1 MSTDTTTVV
10 MKYGDFQF
18 SAKSGYPVPMISIGQ
33 DYQRDAAGRCIGQTV
48 NITLEGQIYASG
60 ASGLSYLLSKES
72 GLRSVFSFD
81 GKKFSVSCGSSP
93 SYEYSG
99 IKINSYRANKTS
111 NNWMA
116 TVDYSIELQ
125 SEIATTGSGIF
136 YVSSTQDSWTL
147 EILDDTTY
155 SPGPFNMLLL
165 GNNRTMPFTQG
176 ANYPFYRI
184 TRTLGA
190 NGKYNFYGDNNS
202 KPTPPTGGTTAIA
215 RAKEWVNYQL
225 SSYPTFTGI
234 INNGALTLYNFARSI
249 NASETEGSY
258 TLTDSWIGIPV
269 GANAHPYIDSFTVES
284 VLDSNLMR
292 TVTINGTVQGLEP
305 FNSGNIYNKTVAPY
319 LNDETNNKNL
329 KDTIDNVIPTSFH
342 SPVNSFGTK
351 FYSAISGYSGIK
363 DQIYNRAQSVFFT
376 GSRYG
381 DFVWSTNFGPL
392 KPQENNLHPIPISI
406 TEGLDPIKGSVTYSW
421 SFNNRTQN
429 IITNSISESLTIDD
443 QGATPNIA
451 SIFVL
456 GRSLGPI
463 LQDLGTYTSSSRT
476 ASFEVVLP
484 RPSSLANI
492 RFPSDQYAQINNVIE
507 SCKPEQLVYNTN
519 VQGIKSYV
527 KGDITNWNPTEG
539 RLVRSK
545 TWEWVRCF

>member
-1 MSTDTTTVV
+1 

-18 SAKSGYPVPMISIGQ
+18 SAESGYPVPMISIGQ
-33 DYQRDAAGRCIGQTV
+33 DYQRDAAGRCIGQTA
-48 NITLEGQIYASG
+48 NITLEGQIFASG
-60 ASGLSYLLSKES
+60 ASGISYLLSKES

-81 GKKFSVSCGSSP
+81 GKTFSVRCGNNDD
-93 SYEYSG
+93 YRYSG
-99 IKINSYRANKTS
+99 IKINSYRANKSS
-111 NNWMA
+111 NNWM
-116 TVDYSIELQ
+116 TTIDYSIELQ
-125 SEIATTGSGIF
+125 SEIANTGSGIF

-155 SPGPFNMLLL
+155 SQGPFNMLLL
-165 GNNRTMPFTQG
+165 GNNRNMPFDQG
-176 ANYPFYRI
+176 THYPFYRI

-190 NGKYNFYGDNNS
+190 NGKYNFFGDSN

-225 SSYPTFTGI
+225 ASYPTFTGI
-234 INNGALTLYNFARSI
+234 INNSNLRLYNFARSI

-258 TLTDSWIGIPV
+258 TLTDSWIGIPA
-269 GANAHPYIDSFTVES
+269 GANANPYIDSFTVES
-284 VLDSNLMR
+284 VLDSSLIR

-305 FNSGNIYNKTVAPY
+305 FNSGNIYNETTTQY
-319 LNDETNNKNL
+319 LNDETNNKTL
-329 KDTIDNVIPTSFH
+329 KDTIDTIIPTSFH
-342 SPVNSFGTK
+342 APNSQFGTK
-351 FYSAISGYSGIK
+351 FYNAISGYSGIK

-376 GSRYG
+376 GSKYG

-392 KPQENNLHPIPISI
+392 KTQENSLHPIPISI

-463 LQDLGTYTSSSRT
+463 LQDLGTYTSSNRT
-476 ASFEVVLP
+476 VTFEVVLP
-484 RPSSLANI
+484 RPSSLRNIQFPAN
-492 RFPSDQYAQINNVIE
+492 QYGEINNVVD

-519 VQGIKSYV
+519 TQGIRSYV
-527 KGDITNWNPTEG
+527 KSDTTNWNPTEG